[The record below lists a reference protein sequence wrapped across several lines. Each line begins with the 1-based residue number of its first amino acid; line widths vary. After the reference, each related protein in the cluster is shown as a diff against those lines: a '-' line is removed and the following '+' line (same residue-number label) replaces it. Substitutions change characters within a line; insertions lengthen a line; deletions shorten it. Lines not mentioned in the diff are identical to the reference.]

1 MHGIRWMAVAVG
13 LAGCGAA
20 PPDTGQFDQGPSAA
34 LSQAELSAEP
44 IRFELDLPYG
54 DSGDPRRRL
63 DLYLPDEP
71 ASDALPV
78 IVFLHGG
85 GWMQGDKADG
95 AGHLLPFVRDGAY
108 AGVSAGYR
116 LTGEAEWPAQIHD
129 ARTVIRWVRAHADE
143 YGLDPGRIAVWGRDA
158 GAHLALMVGVTGD
171 TAALDGEDGPY
182 GEHSSHVSAVVN
194 FFGVTDIPALVG
206 QPSDV
211 DRTGPNA
218 PEARLIGGTVPDNEQ
233 RARAASPM
241 SYISAADPPVL
252 TLHGTADRTVPYD
265 QAVRLDR
272 KLNALGV
279 DSYLISVTDAG
290 HGGFPAEA
298 DARVAWFLGNVLLGE
313 PVAVPTS
320 PLTD

>member
-1 MHGIRWMAVAVG
+1 MQGIKWMAIVAG
-13 LAGCGAA
+13 LAGCGAV

-116 LTGEAEWPAQIHD
+116 LTGEAEWPAQIDD
-129 ARTVIRWVRAHADE
+129 AKTVIRWVRAHADE

-158 GAHLALMVGVTGD
+158 GAHLALMVGMTGD

-182 GEHSSHVSAVVN
+182 QEHSSHVSAVVN

-218 PEARLIGGTVPDNEQ
+218 PEARLIGGAVPDNEQ

-241 SYISAADPPVL
+241 SYITAVDPPVL

-272 KLNALGV
+272 KLTALGV

-298 DARVAWFLGNVLLGE
+298 NARVAWFLGNVLLGE
-313 PVAVPTS
+313 PVEVPTS
-320 PLTD
+320 PVTD